1 MEQYAKWKGTVRQM
15 KGDSMPNERG
25 QYAKWKGTA
34 HQIKQDGTLNEMH
47 DSTPNVTGQYVLEE
61 KVNEKWYV
69 LKDSNAPFPC
79 RT

>member
-1 MEQYAKWKGTVRQM
+1 
-15 KGDSMPNERG
+15 MPNERG

-34 HQIKQDGTLNEMH
+34 HQIKQDGTLNESHDSTPNESH
-47 DSTPNVTGQYVLEE
+47 DSTPNVTGQYVLQE